1 VLCFILAAFTSSP
14 VYAAGKVFKWKCQSH
29 WPTAS
34 PSYQDSLLSL
44 IDKLKKRSD
53 GRLIIEPFPA
63 GALVPSKEAYN
74 AVKRGMVQMA
84 TNSPAYLRSKL
95 TTAGIAYGLPF
106 AFQNNWESI
115 YFTKHLGFE
124 KIIRKEA
131 AKDGVF
137 YASEKSYPTE
147 LVLKKPVR
155 SLADFKGLALRST
168 GTLQKLFT
176 KIGAAASYLPGAEI
190 YPALASGVKDGAHW
204 GAAQGANKM
213 GFYEVCKYH
222 LKPSVSFAVDVWLF
236 NQKAI
241 DKLPQDL
248 QKILYST
255 VEEHFFTRSIEY
267 IYQETV
273 TLAKVQKERGVQV
286 VTIPAEDM
294 NKITRIA
301 VELWDEEAKKGP
313 EAVKA
318 LDLLKNYLK
327 SLGRM

>member
-1 VLCFILAAFTSSP
+1 
-14 VYAAGKVFKWKCQSH
+14 
-29 WPTAS
+29 
-34 PSYQDSLLSL
+34 LLKL
-44 IDKLKKRSD
+44 VDILKKRSD

-63 GALVPSKEAYN
+63 NALVPSKEAYN
-74 AVKRGMVQMA
+74 AVKRGMIQMA
-84 TNSPAYLRSKL
+84 TNSPAYVRSKL

-115 YFTKHLGFE
+115 YFNKHLGFE
-124 KIIRKEA
+124 EIIRKEA

-137 YASEKSYPTE
+137 YAAEKSYPTE

-155 SLADFKGLALRST
+155 SLADLQGLKLRSA
-168 GTLQKLFT
+168 GTLQKLLT
-176 KIGAAASYLPGAEI
+176 NIGAAASYLPGAEI

-222 LKPSVSFAVDVWLF
+222 LKPPVSFAVDIWLF

-248 QKILYST
+248 QNILYSALDK
-255 VEEHFFTRSIEY
+255 HFYMRSIEY

-273 TLAKVQKERGVQV
+273 TLAEVQKEKGVQV
-286 VTIPAEDM
+286 VTLPAEDL
-294 NKITRIA
+294 NKITKIA

-313 EAVKA
+313 EAARA
-318 LDLLKNYLK
+318 LDMLKKYLK
-327 SLGRM
+327 SMGRL